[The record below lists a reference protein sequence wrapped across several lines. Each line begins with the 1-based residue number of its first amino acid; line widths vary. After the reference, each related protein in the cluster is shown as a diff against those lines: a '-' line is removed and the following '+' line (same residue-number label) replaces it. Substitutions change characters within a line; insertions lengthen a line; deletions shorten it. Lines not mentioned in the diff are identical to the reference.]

1 VTQERSSRR
10 EAGKEFADCFCEGR
24 EKCVGLEAPSSN
36 ESPGGVMPQLLPALA
51 AVVLMLS
58 YRTHSTYVVC
68 LTTIPP
74 KVPSTC
80 YAALIIRTEET
91 AHA

>member
-1 VTQERSSRR
+1 
-10 EAGKEFADCFCEGR
+10 
-24 EKCVGLEAPSSN
+24 
-36 ESPGGVMPQLLPALA
+36 MPQLLPALA
-51 AVVLMLS
+51 AVVFMLS
-58 YRTHSTYVVC
+58 YRTRSTYVVC

-80 YAALIIRTEET
+80 HAARIIRTEET